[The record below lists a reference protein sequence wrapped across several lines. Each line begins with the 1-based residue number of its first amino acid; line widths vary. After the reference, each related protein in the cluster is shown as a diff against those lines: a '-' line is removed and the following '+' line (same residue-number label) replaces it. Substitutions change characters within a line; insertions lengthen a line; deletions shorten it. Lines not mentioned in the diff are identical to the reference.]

1 MTTPHTKYGH
11 LINRYITHYI
21 LFQQIAQPS
30 DPDVIQAIVQVI
42 LSHPISYPFV
52 PLHSPGTSIAL
63 SPQYAHSHYKTGIF
77 IACMVQYAYK

>member
-30 DPDVIQAIVQVI
+30 DPDVIQAIVQAI
-42 LSHPISYPFV
+42 LPHPISYPFV
-52 PLHSPGTSIAL
+52 PLHSLGTSIAL
-63 SPQYAHSHYKTGIF
+63 SPQYAHSYYKAGAF
-77 IACMVQYAYK
+77 IVCMV